1 MHTAVPSTGLVA
13 IAAKGETVT
22 SPNPAEKGTIPH
34 MLIDAGGN
42 KAAGSAAMS
51 VATACPTTE
60 TLSSPGDDSS
70 EDEAPS
76 GKVPHS
82 TPISKQLPP

>member
-1 MHTAVPSTGLVA
+1 
-13 IAAKGETVT
+13 
-22 SPNPAEKGTIPH
+22 
-34 MLIDAGGN
+34 MLIDTGGN

-60 TLSSPGDDSS
+60 TLSSLGDDSS

-76 GKVPHS
+76 GKGTPFHPHLKATTTMMKAHLIFFMMS
-82 TPISKQLPP
+82 VLPRQH